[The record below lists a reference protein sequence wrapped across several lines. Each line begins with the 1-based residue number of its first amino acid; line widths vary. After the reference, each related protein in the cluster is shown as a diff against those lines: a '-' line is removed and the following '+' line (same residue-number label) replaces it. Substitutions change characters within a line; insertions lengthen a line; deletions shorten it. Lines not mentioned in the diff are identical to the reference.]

1 LRNDPPLPDPEREC
15 AAACGRRFLPHG
27 RQTYCSDAC
36 RQRSFRRRQPPLDEI
51 RFGLTVRLPR
61 TSIVYQCPECE
72 ARLLG
77 QQRCDDCGVF
87 ARRLGPG
94 AACPH
99 CDEPVAII
107 DLLAELHAPPTTIP
121 TTEVTPT
128 GLRASQTV

>member
-1 LRNDPPLPDPEREC
+1 M
-15 AAACGRRFLPHG
+15 
-27 RQTYCSDAC
+27 
-36 RQRSFRRRQPPLDEI
+36 DEI
-51 RFGLTVRLPR
+51 HLGLTKRLPT

-94 AACPH
+94 AACPY

-107 DLLAELHAPPTTIP
+107 DFGRPAPRPADYHTHP
-121 TTEVTPT
+121 GGDRT
-128 GLRASQTV
+128 GRRASQTE